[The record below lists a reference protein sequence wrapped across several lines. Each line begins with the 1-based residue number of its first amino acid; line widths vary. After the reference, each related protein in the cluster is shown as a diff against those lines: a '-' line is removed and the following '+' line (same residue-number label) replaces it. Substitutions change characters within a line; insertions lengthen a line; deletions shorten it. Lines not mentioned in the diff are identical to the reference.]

1 MNDDV
6 GGLLQHFLGIAGDFH
21 APRGVLGTDDF
32 AQVACNLRRVGVN
45 GGDDFNGLFFAHQ
58 TRDGGPDG
66 ADTILDGANFL
77 FHEVLR
83 LFAAG
88 THTAPF
94 RLKRNP
100 YDHGISGRIQ
110 RRPAAVWPEWLPEPR
125 SPSIMARKNA
135 RPSLR
140 KTSCRQENF
149 PMLSSR
155 RCSPRP

>member
-6 GGLLQHFLGIAGDFH
+6 GGLLQHFLGIGGNFD
-21 APRGVLGTDDF
+21 APRGLLGTDDF
-32 AQVACNLRRVGVN
+32 TQVARNLRRIGVD
-45 GGDDFNGLFFAHQ
+45 GGDDFNGLFFVHQ

-94 RLKRNP
+94 GLKRNP
-100 YDHGISGRIQ
+100 YDNGISARIQ
-110 RRPAAVWPEWLPEPR
+110 RRTTAVWPELLPER
-125 SPSIMARKNA
+125 RLRRIMARKNA
-135 RPSLR
+135 GPSR
-140 KTSCRQENF
+140 SKTACCTGNSRAKI
-149 PMLSSR
+149 LSARSAT
-155 RCSPRP
+155 

>member
-6 GGLLQHFLGIAGDFH
+6 GGLLQHFPGIGGNFH

-32 AQVACNLRRVGVN
+32 TQVARNLCRIGVN

-94 RLKRNP
+94 GLKRNP
-100 YDHGISGRIQ
+100 YDNGISGRIQ
-110 RRPAAVWPEWLPEPR
+110 RRTAAVWPELLPERR
-125 SPSIMARKNA
+125 STTEMY
-135 RPSLR
+135 SLTLR
-140 KTSCRQENF
+140 DGG
-149 PMLSSR
+149 
-155 RCSPRP
+155 